1 MSPLWSDMAFARAA
15 LTKLEQAD
23 SATTFTRETVHPS
36 QGATA
41 AGERVRRLLYPRL
54 SSFAL

>member
-15 LTKLEQAD
+15 IAKLEQAD
-23 SATTFTRETVHPS
+23 SAATFTRGTVPS
-36 QGATA
+36 EGAKA
-41 AGERVRRLLYPRL
+41 AGGRVRRLLYPRF